1 MLTSIRGDRLAVQS
15 FTNKMPKDGVASRL
29 TQSCS
34 MIDLLIANN
43 LTRSVKLKLLAGPN
57 EDL

>member
-1 MLTSIRGDRLAVQS
+1 
-15 FTNKMPKDGVASRL
+15 MPKDGVASRL